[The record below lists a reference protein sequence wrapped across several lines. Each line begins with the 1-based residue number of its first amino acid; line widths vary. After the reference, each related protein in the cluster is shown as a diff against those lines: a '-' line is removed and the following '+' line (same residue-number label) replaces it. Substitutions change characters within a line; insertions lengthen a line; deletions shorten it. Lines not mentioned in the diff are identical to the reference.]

1 MKKIIFSILFFLAIN
16 IFGEVKKEVVKNIV
30 KNYKDAVLTVRILQK
45 QWTVMEG
52 KEFTKRETK
61 NEITGTVISEDGI
74 IVVSGFTAEPS
85 KFFNKMRTDSSLKF
99 EVKSQI
105 SGIKIILPDREEI
118 DGKVI
123 LQDEKLDLYFIKAIP
138 EKKIKFRY
146 INLKDSINAEIMDEV
161 ISIDRLGDEVISI
174 DRLGNIGKREIFVSP
189 VRVGAIMKKPRK
201 YYILTEQI
209 VSPGSPVFSTSG
221 KIIGI
226 NLIKSR
232 KTPSSV
238 SNFSILPTFSSMG
251 FLPVVVPAKDIFEVY
266 EQIKIEKFTK

>member
-1 MKKIIFSILFFLAIN
+1 
-16 IFGEVKKEVVKNIV
+16 
-30 KNYKDAVLTVRILQK
+30 
-45 QWTVMEG
+45 MEG

-161 ISIDRLGDEVISI
+161 ISIDRLG
-174 DRLGNIGKREIFVSP
+174 IF
-189 VRVGAIMKKPRK
+189 
-201 YYILTEQI
+201 
-209 VSPGSPVFSTSG
+209 
-221 KIIGI
+221 
-226 NLIKSR
+226 
-232 KTPSSV
+232 
-238 SNFSILPTFSSMG
+238 
-251 FLPVVVPAKDIFEVY
+251 
-266 EQIKIEKFTK
+266 

>member
-61 NEITGTVISEDGI
+61 NEITGAVISEDGI
-74 IVVSGFTAEPS
+74 IVVSSFTAEPS

-146 INLKDSINAEIMDEV
+146 INLKDSINAEIM
-161 ISIDRLGDEVISI
+161 DEVISI